1 MIKTRIAKVWGMLS
15 ASVWLLG
22 ISLNV
27 CAEVPAFGAS
37 SEPRCSSDTFADA
50 ARHADAATFSLL
62 QSRGVSPDLNRKASG
77 EQLSSLSRTLNSKLL
92 IFTHEKGV
100 LCGYLI
106 DFSGSKPVI
115 DVKYSV
121 GELSEI
127 TRLVTD
133 SHFAFGIQQLQATRA
148 PQRLRGARAIARQE
162 PMAGVS
168 EKAFR
173 ELGMRLFPSGLASRL
188 PVQGQLMILPT
199 GILATLP
206 FSAMVPAQATDP
218 VSEQVVLSILPA
230 LSVSDQ
236 ARGNSN
242 LSVTWNGT
250 SGDRAFVVGNP
261 DFTQHKDWQFL
272 PLPGAEAEARSVA
285 AALPGW
291 AYFGREA
298 TADRFF
304 SHAKE
309 ADLIYLATHAISSET
324 EALDESFVVLSDRLV
339 TPREIQHGKFNA
351 GLAVLSAC
359 QTGLGVPHDGG
370 TIGLA
375 RAFYL
380 AGVPGVIM
388 SLWNVDD
395 EATKALMASFMNHLK
410 SKAPQEALSLAMRER
425 RQVDPNPAKWASFM
439 YFGFPMV
446 SNSEPK

>member
-1 MIKTRIAKVWGMLS
+1 MLAVNKAGMAKAQVL
-15 ASVWLLG
+15 ACVFVWLLG
-22 ISLNV
+22 LSLNV
-27 CAEVPAFGAS
+27 RAEVLS
-37 SEPRCSSDTFADA
+37 DTHCSSDTFADA

-62 QSRGVSPDLNRKASG
+62 QTRGVPPDLNRTANSG
-77 EQLSSLSRTLNSKLL
+77 EQLSSLSKTLNAKLL
-92 IFTHEKGV
+92 IFTREQEV

-106 DFSGSKPVI
+106 DFSGSRPVI
-115 DVKYSV
+115 EAKYSV
-121 GELSEI
+121 GEVSEV
-127 TRLVTD
+127 TQLVKD
-133 SHFAFGIQQLQATRA
+133 SHFAFGIQQSQATRA
-148 PQRLRGARAIARQE
+148 PQRLRGARAVAQQA

-173 ELGMRLFPSGLASRL
+173 ELGVRLFPAGVASRL
-188 PVQGQLMILPT
+188 PAQGNLMILPT

-206 FSAMVPAQATDP
+206 FSAMVPEQAADP
-218 VSEQVVLSILPA
+218 VSALVALSILPA
-230 LSVSDQ
+230 LKHGAQGDVPM
-236 ARGNSN
+236 
-242 LSVTWNGT
+242 LPWKGT
-250 SGDRAFVVGNP
+250 SGERAFVVGNP
-261 DFTQHKDWQFL
+261 DFTQHKDWLFQ

-285 AALPGW
+285 SALPGW

-304 SHAKE
+304 AHAKE
-309 ADLIYLATHAISSET
+309 ADVIYLATHAVSSET

-339 TPREIQHGKFNA
+339 TPREIQHGKFKA

-370 TIGLA
+370 TVGLA

-395 EATKALMASFMNHLK
+395 EATKALMASFMHHLK
-410 SKAPQEALSLAMRER
+410 SKAPQAALSLAMRER

-446 SNSEPK
+446 SDSESGKQ